1 MSAPEELV
9 FEVAF
14 LSRPGKSAPRPEEIR
29 RYLNQL
35 EGVSSPRS
43 GGAVYRYRNPDT
55 QVACDFVTYQA
66 DQDYVGL
73 SFEIELPRP
82 LFFAL
87 ETLPL
92 VVALS
97 REFSLNVEIVSPDND
112 MEACE
117 PSFELLLHQWQ
128 LANRDEVNALER
140 EGSRLPRMDNQALES
155 MWEFML
161 VRPELARRYN
171 RNHIAVPP
179 VELVRELASGKVFRV
194 VRWKRLSASALADS
208 DFCWLED
215 PPEPLQ
221 DGTFVPSAVLREVAK
236 FAFRDLSQP
245 VNHRLFDKAKLLS
258 ELVHALESA
267 SVRPG
272 GDFEVLLYR
281 DVVDR
286 DLTPMLE
293 A

>member
-1 MSAPEELV
+1 MSAPEELI

-14 LSRPGKSAPRPEEIR
+14 LARPGKSPPRPEELR

-35 EGVSSPRS
+35 EGGSRGPVC
-43 GGAVYRYRNPDT
+43 RYRNSDT
-55 QVACDFVTYQA
+55 QVACDFVTYA
-66 DQDYVGL
+66 PDQDYVGL

-92 VVALS
+92 VVAIA
-97 REFSLNVEIVSPDND
+97 REFSLNVEIVSPDNE
-112 MEACE
+112 MPACE

-128 LANRDEVNALER
+128 LANCDEVRALESNG
-140 EGSRLPRMDNQALES
+140 ELLPRLDNQALES

-161 VRPELARRYN
+161 LRPELARRYN
-171 RNHIAVPP
+171 RNHVAVPP
-179 VELVRELASGKVFRV
+179 VELVRELDTGKVYRV

-215 PPEPLQ
+215 PPEPLNE
-221 DGTFVPSAVLREVAK
+221 GTFVPSSVLREVAK

-245 VNHRLFDKAKLLS
+245 VNHRLFDKAKLQA

-267 SVRPG
+267 ATRPG
-272 GDFEVLLYR
+272 RDFELLRYR
-281 DVVDR
+281 EVIDR

>member
-9 FEVAF
+9 FEVAY
-14 LSRPGKSAPRPEEIR
+14 LIRPGKSAPRLDEIR
-29 RYLNQL
+29 RYLIQL
-35 EGVSSPRS
+35 EGVSAPRG

-55 QVACDFVTYQA
+55 QVACDFVTYEP
-66 DQDYVGL
+66 DQDYAGL

-97 REFSLNVEIVSPDND
+97 REFALHVEIVSPNND
-112 MEACE
+112 MPACE

-128 LANRDEVNALER
+128 LANRDEVQALER
-140 EGSRLPRMDNQALES
+140 DGQILPRMENQALES

-161 VRPELARRYN
+161 LRPELARRYN
-171 RNHIAVPP
+171 RNQVAVPP
-179 VELVRELASGKVFRV
+179 VELVRERATGKVYRV

-208 DFCWLED
+208 DYCWLDD

-221 DGTFVPSAVLREVAK
+221 NNALIPSAVLREVAK

-245 VNHRLFDKAKLLS
+245 VNHRLFDKAKLQG
-258 ELVHALESA
+258 ELVHALESVHLLPA
-267 SVRPG
+267 R
-272 GDFEVLLYR
+272 DFEVLSYR
-281 DVVDR
+281 QVVDR
-286 DLTPMLE
+286 DLSPMLE

>member
-1 MSAPEELV
+1 MSAPEELI

-14 LSRPGKSAPRPEEIR
+14 LSRPGKSTPRPEEIR

-35 EGVSSPRS
+35 EGVSSPRG

-55 QVACDFVTYQA
+55 QVACDFVTYAA

-97 REFSLNVEIVSPDND
+97 REFALNVEIVSPDND
-112 MEACE
+112 MAACE

-128 LANRDEVNALER
+128 LANRDEVNALEA
-140 EGSRLPRMDNQALES
+140 EGQQLPRMDNQSLES

-161 VRPELARRYN
+161 LRQELARRYN
-171 RNHIAVPP
+171 RNHVAVPP
-179 VELVRELASGKVFRV
+179 VELVRDLSSGKVYRV

-208 DFCWLED
+208 AFCWLED
-215 PPEPLQ
+215 PPAPLQ
-221 DGTFVPSAVLREVAK
+221 EGTFVPSSVLREVAK

-245 VNHRLFDKAKLLS
+245 VNHRLFDKAKLQS

-267 SVRPG
+267 VTRPG
-272 GDFEVLLYR
+272 RDFELLAYR
-281 DVVDR
+281 EVIDR

>member
-1 MSAPEELV
+1 MSSPEELI

-14 LSRPGKSAPRPEEIR
+14 LSRAGKSAPRPEELR
-29 RYLNQL
+29 RYLSQL
-35 EGVSSPRS
+35 EGVTAPR
-43 GGAVYRYRNPDT
+43 GGGSVYRYRNPDT
-55 QVACDFVTYQA
+55 QVACDFVTYES

-92 VVALS
+92 VVALA
-97 REFSLNVEIVSPDND
+97 REFALNVEIVSPDNE
-112 MEACE
+112 MSACE

-128 LANRDEVNALER
+128 LANREEVQALER
-140 EGSRLPRMDNQALES
+140 DGHRLPSLDNQALES

-161 VRPELARRYN
+161 LRPELARRYN

-179 VELVRELASGKVFRV
+179 VELVRELSSGKVYRV

-221 DGTFVPSAVLREVAK
+221 DGAFVPSSVLREVAK

-245 VNHRLFDKAKLLS
+245 VNHRLFDKAKLQS

-267 SVRPG
+267 AMVPG
-272 GDFEVLLYR
+272 GGFEVLSYR
-281 DVVDR
+281 EVVDR
-286 DLTPMLE
+286 DLTPILE

>member
-1 MSAPEELV
+1 MSAPEELI

-14 LSRPGKSAPRPEEIR
+14 LSRPGKSTPRPEEIR

-35 EGVSSPRS
+35 EGVNSPRG
-43 GGAVYRYRNPDT
+43 GGAIYRYRNPDT
-55 QVACDFVTYQA
+55 QVACDFVTYEP
-66 DQDYVGL
+66 DQDYVGI

-92 VVALS
+92 VVSLA
-97 REFSLNVEIVSPDND
+97 REFSLNVEIVSPDNE
-112 MEACE
+112 MTACE

-128 LANRDEVNALER
+128 LANRDEVNALEA
-140 EGSRLPRMDNQALES
+140 EGQQLPRMDNQALES

-161 VRPELARRYN
+161 LRQELARRYN
-171 RNHIAVPP
+171 RNHIGVPP
-179 VELVRELASGKVFRV
+179 VELVRDLESGKVHRV

-215 PPEPLQ
+215 PPAPLIE
-221 DGTFVPSAVLREVAK
+221 GSFVPSSVLREVAK

-267 SVRPG
+267 TMRSGR
-272 GDFEVLLYR
+272 DFELLGYR
-281 DVVDR
+281 EVIDR
-286 DLTPMLE
+286 DLTPILE

>member
-14 LSRPGKSAPRPEEIR
+14 LSRPGKSTPRYEEIR

-55 QVACDFVTYQA
+55 QVACDFVTYEA
-66 DQDYVGL
+66 DRDYVGL

-97 REFSLNVEIVSPDND
+97 REFSLNVEFVSPDNE
-112 MEACE
+112 MEGCE

-128 LANRDEVNALER
+128 VANRDEVQALES
-140 EGSRLPRMDNQALES
+140 EGSRLPRLDNQALES

-179 VELVRELASGKVFRV
+179 VELVRELASGKVYRV

-215 PPEPLQ
+215 PPQPLQ

-245 VNHRLFDKAKLLS
+245 VNHRLFDKAKLQS

-267 SVRPG
+267 NMRPG
-272 GDFEVLLYR
+272 GDFEVLRYR